1 MIRAIIIDDEKNS
14 REYIQTVLQ
23 DYCPDV
29 EVITTAD
36 SVATGIDA
44 IKKHSPDLIFLDI
57 QMPGGDG
64 FELLGKFPQPR
75 FDVIFITAYD
85 HYAIKA
91 FEFSALDYLLK
102 PVDISRLQEAVGKII
117 EKKDQD
123 RKQEKFEVLIENLKN
138 VSNQFNKIMLPNM
151 EGFTAVEV
159 REIIRC
165 EGDVNYTKLFLMDG
179 SKILISKTLKELENL
194 LEDFNFCRIHKS
206 HLVNLN
212 NVKSYTK
219 GRGGYVV
226 MDDGTKVDV
235 SRNKKK
241 ELIEKFNLLG
251 PN

>member
-1 MIRAIIIDDEKNS
+1 MIRAIVIDDEKNS

-29 EVITTAD
+29 EVVALAD
-36 SVATGIDA
+36 SVATGTEA
-44 IKKHSPDLIFLDI
+44 IKEHGPDLIFLDI

-64 FELLGKFPQPR
+64 FELLEKFPQPS

-102 PVDISRLQEAVGKII
+102 PIDISRLQDAVGKII
-117 EKKDQD
+117 EKKDQGK
-123 RKQEKFEVLIENLKN
+123 KQEKFEVLIENLKS
-138 VSNQFNKIMLPNM
+138 VSNQFDKIMLPNM

-165 EGDVNYTKLFLMDG
+165 EGDENYTKLFLMDG
-179 SKILISKTLKELENL
+179 GKILVSKTLKELENL

-219 GRGGYVV
+219 GRGGYVI
-226 MDDGTKVDV
+226 MADDSKVDV

-241 ELIEKFNLLG
+241 ELIEKFHLLG
-251 PN
+251 PK